1 MHDAQDIRG
10 RVFKNASASLY
21 ARIVD
26 GNGDLIV
33 PDDIAALSYTVFEI
47 APEMPDELTAVEGH
61 DEVALDPEVVF
72 YETLQTGGAWNL
84 DEVGYNFRHDI
95 DVTTHEAFPHA
106 GVSYQVR
113 YEMTPVAGQ
122 RVVFRFLLRCL

>member
-26 GNGDLIV
+26 GSGELIV
-33 PDDIAALSYTVFEI
+33 PDDIASLSYTVFEI
-47 APEMPDELTAVEGH
+47 TPELPDDLEAVEGH
-61 DEVALDPEVVF
+61 DEEVLNPEVVF

-106 GVSYQVR
+106 GVEYQVR